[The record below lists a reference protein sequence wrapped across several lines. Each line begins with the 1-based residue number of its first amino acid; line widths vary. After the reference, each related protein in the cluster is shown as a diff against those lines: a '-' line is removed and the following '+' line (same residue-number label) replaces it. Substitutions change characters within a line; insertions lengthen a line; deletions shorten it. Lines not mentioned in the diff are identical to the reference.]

1 MNQYILFS
9 LGAAL
14 GLLVGHFDER
24 VRSHNEQRSRVVLSE
39 RIDSVSAI
47 AEHDLYVMEDRLGR
61 LEDRLHFL
69 EKSCSNR

>member
-14 GLLVGHFDER
+14 GILVGHFDER
-24 VRSHNEQRSRVVLSE
+24 IRSHNEQRDRVILSE

-47 AEHDLYVMEDRLGR
+47 SEHDIYVMEDRLGR
-61 LEDRLHFL
+61 LEDRTYFL
-69 EKSCSNR
+69 EKTCSNR